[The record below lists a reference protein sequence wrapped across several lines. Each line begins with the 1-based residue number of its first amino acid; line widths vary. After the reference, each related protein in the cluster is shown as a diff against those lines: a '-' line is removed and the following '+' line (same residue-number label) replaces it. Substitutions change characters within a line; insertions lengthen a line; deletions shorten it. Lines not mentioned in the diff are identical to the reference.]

1 MTCWSGSVWL
11 PGNERMAGPAKKERE
26 DMYLHELQ
34 VFHWA
39 FCIQAAAEIV
49 GANMK
54 TFGLEGEISP
64 EAGRKGNLTYEDV
77 SRRVVKLAR
86 GINFATRPLG
96 DVPGDCACGES
107 VEQTKE

>member
-1 MTCWSGSVWL
+1 
-11 PGNERMAGPAKKERE
+11 
-26 DMYLHELQ
+26 MYLHELQ

-54 TFGLEGEISP
+54 LFGLDSEVAP
-64 EAGRKGNLTYEDV
+64 EVRSGGNLTDEDV
-77 SRRVVKLAR
+77 ALRVVDLAR
-86 GINFATRPLG
+86 EINFATRPLG
-96 DVPGDCACGES
+96 DVSGDCACGES